1 MELRV
6 KYHTNGIKPLEQ
18 VDGSDWIDLR
28 TANEE
33 RLDAGDFKLLSLGVS
48 IQLPPNCE
56 GVIIPRSS
64 TFKKWGILQANSC
77 GLIDESY
84 CGDNDVWMFP
94 AMATEDI
101 VIPANT
107 RLCQFRVQ
115 KKMGTVEFKTVDQLN
130 NEDRGGFGSTGTD

>member
-1 MELRV
+1 MELIV

-18 VDGSDWIDLR
+18 VEESDWIDLR

-56 GVIIPRSS
+56 AIVIPRSS